1 MHARHARRIRLASAL
16 LPLIVPAVALAL
28 SLSLAMA
35 PVAAWGDGSSGHA
48 PGHKK
53 GDAAA
58 SAGFAT
64 ACAQGNAKYAAR
76 DFDGAIAQYQ
86 KAIEIGPHQ
95 GQGYYL
101 LGEAEV
107 AAGNL
112 TDAEGSYN
120 RAALET
126 GEKDPSLRA
135 RILFVT
141 ADLRERQKK
150 WEDAKAAW
158 QAYLDFAAKYPD
170 AGVFPSSAQSRQQV
184 MDTAIKQDKADQI
197 VRERIAAS
205 ADGGVFS
212 DPAKSPPSR

>member
-1 MHARHARRIRLASAL
+1 MHARRIRLASAL
-16 LPLIVPAVALAL
+16 LSLLVPALVL
-28 SLSLAMA
+28 A
-35 PVAAWGDGSSGHA
+35 PVLAWGDGSTGHS
-48 PGHKK
+48 GHKK
-53 GDAAA
+53 AGDAAA
-58 SAGFAT
+58 SAAFAT

-86 KAIEIGPHQ
+86 KAIEIAPHQ

-112 TDAEGSYN
+112 SDAEASYN

-126 GEKDPSLRA
+126 GERDPSLRA

-158 QAYLDFAAKYPD
+158 QAYLDWAAKYPD

-184 MDTAIKQDKADQI
+184 MDTVIKQDKADQI
-197 VRERIAAS
+197 VRDRIAAT

-212 DPAKSPPSR
+212 DPNKSPPAK

>member
-1 MHARHARRIRLASAL
+1 MHARRIRLASAL
-16 LPLIVPAVALAL
+16 LSLLVPALAL
-28 SLSLAMA
+28 A
-35 PVAAWGDGSSGHA
+35 PVLARGDAPTGHSEHSEHSE
-48 PGHKK
+48 HKK
-53 GDAAA
+53 RGDAAA
-58 SAGFAT
+58 SAAFAT

-86 KAIEIGPHQ
+86 KAIELAPHQ

-112 TDAEGSYN
+112 SDAEASYN

-150 WEDAKAAW
+150 REDAKAAW
-158 QAYLDFAAKYPD
+158 QAYLDWAAKYPD

-184 MDTAIKQDKADQI
+184 MDTVIKQDKADEV
-197 VRERIAAS
+197 VRERIAAT

-212 DPAKSPPSR
+212 DPNKSPPTK